1 MARIAL
7 AIRPKQPVNPWE
19 TDPLDFLQAGSPASN
34 QVPHGGFSLGGQMK
48 SLMFAVLAAVGLSA
62 AGVAQASA
70 ELAQKSGCMTCH
82 AVDTKKMG
90 PAFKDV
96 AKKYKGNATAEAD
109 LVAKL
114 KSGKG
119 HPAVKASEEDTK
131 TLVKWVLS
139 Q

>member
-1 MARIAL
+1 
-7 AIRPKQPVNPWE
+7 
-19 TDPLDFLQAGSPASN
+19 
-34 QVPHGGFSLGGQMK
+34 MK

-70 ELAQKSGCMTCH
+70 DLAQKSGCMTCH
-82 AVDTKKMG
+82 SVDTKKMG

-96 AKKYKGNATAEAD
+96 AKKYKGQAAAEGD

-119 HPAVKASEEDTK
+119 HPAVKTSEDDTK
-131 TLVKWVLS
+131 ALVKWVLS
-139 Q
+139 L

>member
-1 MARIAL
+1 
-7 AIRPKQPVNPWE
+7 
-19 TDPLDFLQAGSPASN
+19 
-34 QVPHGGFSLGGQMK
+34 MK

-62 AGVAQASA
+62 AGVAQANA

-82 AVDTKKMG
+82 SVDTKKMG

-96 AKKYKGNATAEAD
+96 AKKYKGQASAEAD

-119 HPAVKASEEDTK
+119 HPAVKSSDDDTK
-131 TLVKWVLS
+131 ALVKWALS
-139 Q
+139 L